1 MNRIL
6 FVEVNNQPE
15 VLMRVVGLLRRRAFH
30 MKSIS
35 MVETENP
42 SLAHLMIT
50 TKEDDYNIE
59 RAMYLIEKIVDV
71 HHVKTMEE
79 ALSEHAVTKET
90 DLYRVM

>member
-1 MNRIL
+1 MNRVL
-6 FVEVNNQPE
+6 FAEMNNQPE
-15 VLMRVVGLLRRRAFH
+15 VLMRVIGILRRRAFH
-30 MKSIS
+30 MKSIN

-50 TKEDDYNIE
+50 TRENYDDIE

-71 HHVKTMEE
+71 YKVKAFDEV
-79 ALSEHAVTKET
+79 LSEHAVTKEN